1 MKSAVNVY
9 LFAAAVALVSSLPVM
24 ADEAAHKS
32 VCIRSMDIDHTEIP
46 NDTTIL
52 FYMRHH
58 QVWKNTLVARCTTL
72 KNNTRGFTYSPTIP
86 GSNEICS
93 NLFTIRVNDTGE
105 TCLPGEFTPVE
116 PAPKG

>member
-1 MKSAVNVY
+1 MKSAFNLF
-9 LFAAAVALVSSLPVM
+9 LFAAAILVSSVPAL
-24 ADEAAHKS
+24 ADEASHRS

-52 FYMRHH
+52 FYMRGHK
-58 QVWKNTLVARCTTL
+58 VWKNTLVARCVTL
-72 KNNTRGFTYSPTIP
+72 KNNSRGFTYSPTN
-86 GSNEICS
+86 SATDEICS

-116 PAPKG
+116 PPPKG